1 MFDGDGDDNNDNG
14 GAYGELL
21 IMCDND
27 GSDGSFI
34 QSCC

>member
-14 GAYGELL
+14 GADSELL
-21 IMCDND
+21 IMCDYD
-27 GSDGSFI
+27 GLDGSFI